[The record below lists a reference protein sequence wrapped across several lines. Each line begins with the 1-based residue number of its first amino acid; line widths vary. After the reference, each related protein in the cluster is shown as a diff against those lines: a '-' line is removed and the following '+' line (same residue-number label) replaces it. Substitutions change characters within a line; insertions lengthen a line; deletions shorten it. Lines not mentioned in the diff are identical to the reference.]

1 MVKHRSTKEIEEGL
15 ADVLAS
21 PQVEG
26 RVELIV
32 ARPAEDE
39 RQVLQE
45 AYLSPEGGLEGD
57 RWATA
62 ASLRLPDGRPDPRGQ
77 ISLMNA
83 RLLRLIAVE
92 EERMPLAGD
101 NLVVDLDLTAAN
113 LPVGQRLVAGEAV
126 LEVTDLAHTGCDK
139 FSERFGR
146 DAVLFVNAAKRK
158 ELRLRGCYARV
169 VKAGRVQ
176 AGDVI
181 RKAQ

>member
-1 MVKHRSTKEIEEGL
+1 MTVYRSSEEIEAGL
-15 ADVLAS
+15 VEVLAS
-21 PQVEG
+21 PQEEG
-26 RVELIV
+26 RVALIV

-39 RQVLQE
+39 RQVRPV

-62 ASLRLPDGRPDPRGQ
+62 SSLRLPDGRPDPRGQ

-83 RLLRLIAVE
+83 RLLKLIAVE
-92 EERMPLAGD
+92 EERMALAGD
-101 NLVVDLDLTAAN
+101 NLVVDLDLSAAN

-146 DAVLFVNAAKRK
+146 EAVLFVNANRRK
-158 ELRLRGCYARV
+158 ALRLRGCYARV
-169 VKAGRVQ
+169 VKAGTVR
-176 AGDVI
+176 AGDLI
-181 RKAQ
+181 RKEG